1 MGVVM
6 KNPLDTM
13 YCDLSE
19 QQKIWSVLTPL
30 LRDTYQESI
39 EPLLPYARV
48 DGNAPFFI
56 CQIGMQKRIYTHRL
70 GIEGK
75 LYSKIFEFL
84 IQPMI
89 RHILDEHG
97 YTGEAFLIMDDDK
110 EGCIIFQPTDKTQ
123 ISPLALSERLDR
135 AVQAEYENHF
145 SHSMGRYCNT
155 TALSEPVTGVG
166 GVRDGYLQ
174 TETLKASSFFR
185 MTPGVMTAER
195 LASLKNGATYREVIS
210 LTRALCQSAAQGDD
224 AKMIAL
230 AEKLFLDLLKH
241 SYDMELVR
249 DALSYIKQ
257 FLSIRLSVHLPKD
270 ETDLTA
276 LCSASSYIIIE
287 ECYEAILPVL
297 TRLCHAVQHSGTW
310 SDAVAYAAYFLRSN
324 ISRDVSLPEIAAF
337 ADATPAY
344 LSNLFHQQTGMT
356 IKQYQQKIRMEHACY
371 LLHTTQD
378 KVTDIAVKT
387 GFIDRRYFTRIFKET
402 YGMTPQE
409 YRQQS

>member
-1 MGVVM
+1 MM
-6 KNPLDTM
+6 KEQFVKELTAASNEQIMWNRFHNLLVDSYPESKVSLFSCTQVDPQNPYYL
-13 YCDLSE
+13 CQSGLS
-19 QQKIWSVLTPL
+19 
-30 LRDTYQESI
+30 
-39 EPLLPYARV
+39 
-48 DGNAPFFI
+48 
-56 CQIGMQKRIYTHRL
+56 KRIYTHRL
-70 GIEGK
+70 GIHGK
-75 LYSKIFEFL
+75 YYSNLFEYEIHPAITPLFQQYGFSGSIHMIVDDEKEAAIM
-84 IQPMI
+84 IQPTEGS
-89 RHILDEHG
+89 LLSVA
-97 YTGEAFLIMDDDK
+97 AFVEL
-110 EGCIIFQPTDKTQ
+110 
-123 ISPLALSERLDR
+123 LDR
-135 AVQAEYENHF
+135 TIQSIYEAHLPRGT
-145 SHSMGRYCNT
+145 GRYRNT
-155 TALSEPVTGVG
+155 TVLSEPVTGIAAI
-166 GVRDGYLQ
+166 RDAYVQ
-174 TETLKASSFFR
+174 TEALKAASFFR

-210 LTRALCQSAAQGDD
+210 MSRALCQSCAQGEDT
-224 AKMIAL
+224 KMLVL

-270 ETDLTA
+270 DTDLTA
-276 LCSASSYIIIE
+276 LCSTSSYIIIE

-297 TRLCHAVQHSGTW
+297 TRLCHAVQHSGAW
-310 SDAVAYAAYFLRSN
+310 SDAVAYAAYFLRSH

-356 IKQYQQKIRMEHACY
+356 IKQYQQKIRMEHACH

>member
-1 MGVVM
+1 M
-6 KNPLDTM
+6 K
-13 YCDLSE
+13 E
-19 QQKIWSVLTPL
+19 QFVQELAAASNEQIIWSRFYTL
-30 LRDTYQESI
+30 LVDSYPESKVSLFSCTQI
-39 EPLLPYARV
+39 DPDRPYY
-48 DGNAPFFI
+48 I
-56 CQIGMQKRIYTHRL
+56 CQSGLSKKVYTHRL
-70 GIEGK
+70 GIHGK
-75 LYSKIFEFL
+75 LYSDLFEFRIHPVITPL
-84 IQPMI
+84 FRKYGFSGSLQMIIDDEKEACIMIQPTPGSQLSTI
-89 RHILDEHG
+89 AFAEILDQ
-97 YTGEAFLIMDDDK
+97 TIQS
-110 EGCIIFQPTDKTQ
+110 I
-123 ISPLALSERLDR
+123 
-135 AVQAEYENHF
+135 YEQHLPRGT
-145 SHSMGRYCNT
+145 GRYRNT
-155 TALSEPVTGVG
+155 TALSEPVTGVAAI
-166 GVRDGYLQ
+166 RDGYLQ
-174 TETLKASSFFR
+174 TERLKAVSFFR

-195 LASLKNGATYREVIS
+195 LASLKNHATYRDVMTLS
-210 LTRALCQSAAQGDD
+210 RSLCQACTQGEDT
-224 AKMIAL
+224 KMLAL

-297 TRLCHAVQHSGTW
+297 TRLCHAVQHSGAW

-324 ISRDVSLPEIAAF
+324 LSRDVSLPEIAAF

-356 IKQYQQKIRMEHACY
+356 IKQYQQKIRMEHACH

>member
-1 MGVVM
+1 MYSN
-6 KNPLDTM
+6 KQNASYFQYLQTNLNKESKEQLFPFTCLNPNQSY
-13 YCDLSE
+13 YCCQTGIADFIYKDRLSFSGYRYQELFSTVFYPAIQQLFSRFHTEGFSYLVGHTHKEIVIVFQPYTDNFSPLIFADEVDQLISKLSE
-19 QQKIWSVLTPL
+19 EYLPL
-30 LRDTYQESI
+30 K
-39 EPLLPYARV
+39 
-48 DGNAPFFI
+48 N
-56 CQIGMQKRIYTHRL
+56 
-70 GIEGK
+70 
-75 LYSKIFEFL
+75 
-84 IQPMI
+84 
-89 RHILDEHG
+89 
-97 YTGEAFLIMDDDK
+97 
-110 EGCIIFQPTDKTQ
+110 
-123 ISPLALSERLDR
+123 
-135 AVQAEYENHF
+135 
-145 SHSMGRYCNT
+145 SHYCNV
-155 TALSEPVTGVG
+155 TALSPAVSGIDGVQIG
-166 GVRDGYLQ
+166 CEQ
-174 TETLKASSFFR
+174 TEYLKRLSFFR

-195 LASLKNGATYREVIS
+195 LASLKNHATYRDVMTLS
-210 LTRALCQSAAQGDD
+210 RSLCQACTQGDD

-230 AEKLFLDLLKH
+230 AETLFLDLLKH

-270 ETDLTA
+270 ETNLTA

-297 TRLCHAVQHSGTW
+297 PRLCHAVQHSGAW

-324 ISRDVSLPEIAAF
+324 LSQDVSLPEIAAF

-356 IKQYQQKIRMEHACY
+356 IKQYQQKIRMEHACH

-378 KVTDIAVKT
+378 KVADIAVKT